1 MTDVYL
7 SLDDQVQL
15 GWIGPGHQLWLKNH
29 PGFTQL
35 LQSTPPPSAWAR
47 IKAAESAQV
56 LVCRLGEDTLTEV
69 NQAELKE
76 YFNGGEH
83 DARMRQ
89 VDSEPL

>member
-7 SLDDQVQL
+7 SLDDQVEL
-15 GWIGPGHQLWLKNH
+15 GWIGPGHQLWLKSH

-56 LVCRLGEDTLTEV
+56 LVCRSGEDTLSEV
-69 NQAELKE
+69 SSRELRE
-76 YFNGGEH
+76 YFQGGEH
-83 DARMRQ
+83 DERMRQ
-89 VDSEPL
+89 VE